1 MSFTPSTYPLVF
13 NNLPIQVS
21 DPDVPANQATL
32 LNTLQLNSAGHSTE
46 LTSTGILSDETTTTW
61 SSIGSSASNTVALV
75 APPDSTTINVINKV
89 IVEDTANLPTKNKIV
104 LDASING
111 YDGPII
117 STTYN
122 NLENES
128 LTLSMQSFSN
138 NLTISSSS
146 NVLGRAMQYFHY
158 GVKYMNV
165 NYFGSTAVID
175 LASETG
181 FTSLNIGNSACA
193 VDAST
198 ALSFALP
205 NNSTASTQSQA
216 DNSTKVATTA
226 YVDTAISNLNLIPT
240 PVFLNASFTR
250 SAAETNVLYVDIT
263 DLVVGKYYSI
273 NVNGLFNT
281 STAFSMGSLQ
291 VSLVDANE
299 GSPNVIN
306 GIQYID
312 PRNSFITSA
321 GYKWTENVSG
331 VFEATATTA
340 YVGFGYTS
348 AGGSVGITLSYN
360 ISIVQI

>member
-1 MSFTPSTYPLVF
+1 MSFTPSTYPLAF

-21 DPDVPANQATL
+21 DPDTPSNQATL
-32 LNTLQLNSAGHSTE
+32 LNTLQLNSTDFSTE
-46 LTSTGILSDETTTTW
+46 LTSTGVIANETTTTW
-61 SSIGSSASNTVALV
+61 SSIGSTVSNAVALTTAYNSTDLNV
-75 APPDSTTINVINKV
+75 VNKVTIADST
-89 IVEDTANLPTKNKIV
+89 ANPTHSKII
-104 LDASING
+104 LDAHSTPSISTVYNSLNGEILSLGMESADTTISISSGSTYGNRPIQFYHNG
-111 YDGPII
+111 YNYIQINADKMDVAFDTRIVKL
-117 STTYN
+117 
-122 NLENES
+122 NL
-128 LTLSMQSFSN
+128 
-138 NLTISSSS
+138 
-146 NVLGRAMQYFHY
+146 
-158 GVKYMNV
+158 
-165 NYFGSTAVID
+165 
-175 LASETG
+175 
-181 FTSLNIGNSACA
+181 GNSACD
-193 VDAST
+193 VDASNT
-198 ALSFALP
+198 LSFKLP
-205 NNSTASTQSQA
+205 NNSTASTQAQA

-226 YVDTAISNLNLIPT
+226 YVDTAISNLNLFTT

-312 PRNSFITSA
+312 PRNSFITSD

-360 ISIVQI
+360 ISIVQV